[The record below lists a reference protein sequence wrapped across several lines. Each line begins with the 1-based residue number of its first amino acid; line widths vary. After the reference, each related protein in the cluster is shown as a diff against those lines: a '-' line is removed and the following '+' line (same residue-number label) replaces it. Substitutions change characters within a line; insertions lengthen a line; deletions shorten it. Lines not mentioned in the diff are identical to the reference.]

1 MIEKRGRL
9 ICIQCDNC
17 NTNKTAG
24 HGTIKGAVKLATQT
38 GWTDEEVEYKDRDG
52 KIHTCHVNTCPAC
65 LRGDR
70 YYLEPKKRVEKR
82 LSTITREELDAL
94 RCDLRL
100 ELIGQEINK
109 NNCLEVTGMDYTTL
123 RNQLNGSKRP
133 TKKTVEK
140 MKAYLGR

>member
-1 MIEKRGRL
+1 MIEKRGRNKT
-9 ICIQCDNC
+9 IVCDNC
-17 NTNKTAG
+17 NTNRT
-24 HGTIKGAVKLATQT
+24 TCMQNIDSLLELAEQK

-140 MKAYLGR
+140 MKKYLGR

>member
-1 MIEKRGRL
+1 MIEKRGRNKT
-9 ICIQCDNC
+9 IVCDEC
-17 NTNKTAG
+17 NTNRT
-24 HGTIKGAVKLATQT
+24 TCMQNLNSLLKLAKQK

-140 MKAYLGR
+140 MKKYLGR

>member
-1 MIEKRGRL
+1 MIEKRGRNKMI
-9 ICIQCDNC
+9 ICDEC
-17 NTNKTAG
+17 NTNRT
-24 HGTIKGAVKLATQT
+24 TCMQNLNSLLKLAKQK

-109 NNCLEVTGMDYTTL
+109 NNCLEVTGMED
-123 RNQLNGSKRP
+123 RKS
-133 TKKTVEK
+133 VV
-140 MKAYLGR
+140 